1 MFVPGK
7 VSGASAST
15 ELPKS
20 YPEWAAALA
29 EAAAAAVA
37 AAPPKAPAAQTA
49 PTATVPVENDIKE
62 KQAANVEAARA
73 WWMGEGQGAAAPS
86 FGEARAVWQQYVEA
100 AGAHTSTNR
109 H

>member
-1 MFVPGK
+1 LFVPGK

-73 WWMGEGQGAAAPS
+73 WWMGEGHVQCGSSTWKPQV
-86 FGEARAVWQQYVEA
+86 RTHPPTDTKD
-100 AGAHTSTNR
+100 AGNTNT
-109 H
+109 